1 MLKRLMLKRIM
12 VLEDEQTLYE
22 LLHDLLG
29 FEGYEVSKPQNLQT
43 LIEEMH
49 AQLPDAMIIDVNLK
63 GVNGLDLLDQIRA
76 DEQLKSIP
84 VLLSSGL
91 DYRRESEQRGADG
104 FLMKPY
110 MPDELFQLLK
120 SKIKH

>member
-1 MLKRLMLKRIM
+1 MPKRIM

-43 LIEEMH
+43 LIEEMRV
-49 AQLPDAMIIDVNLK
+49 QPPDAMLIDVNLK

-91 DYRRESEQRGADG
+91 DYRRESQQRGADG
-104 FLMKPY
+104 FLQKPY
-110 MPDELFQLLK
+110 MPDELVKLLAQK
-120 SKIKH
+120 LNH